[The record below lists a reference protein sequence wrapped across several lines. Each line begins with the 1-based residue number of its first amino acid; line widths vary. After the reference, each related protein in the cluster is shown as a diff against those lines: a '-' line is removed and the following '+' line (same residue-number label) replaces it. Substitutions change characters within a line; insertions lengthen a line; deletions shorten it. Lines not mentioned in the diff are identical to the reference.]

1 MLGFSYHNIQD
12 NYLINKSG
20 VKQVEAKPFIDQL
33 DEKIQEKHLLNH
45 PFYET
50 WNAGELSHEAI
61 KEYSAQYFKHVSS
74 FPRYLSSI
82 HSNCDDLKTRQMLLD
97 NLIDEERG
105 SENHPELWMRFA
117 EGMGNSR
124 ESVENK
130 EAMQEIEELVAT
142 FYSLSK
148 SEQYHVGLA
157 ALYCYESMQPE
168 ISETKKDG
176 LQKFYG
182 IEDEKTLKFFTVH
195 MHADKWHREV
205 VRNLLVELSDTKE
218 KQKEILA
225 AIDSA
230 LLALNNFL
238 SGMER
243 KYC

>member
-1 MLGFSYHNIQD
+1 
-12 NYLINKSG
+12 
-20 VKQVEAKPFIDQL
+20 
-33 DEKIQEKHLLNH
+33 
-45 PFYET
+45 
-50 WNAGELSHEAI
+50 
-61 KEYSAQYFKHVSS
+61 
-74 FPRYLSSI
+74 
-82 HSNCDDLKTRQMLLD
+82 MLLD

-124 ESVENK
+124 KSVENK
-130 EAMQEIEELVAT
+130 VAMQEIEELVTT

-225 AIDSA
+225 AVDSA

-243 KYC
+243 EYC

>member
-1 MLGFSYHNIQD
+1 M
-12 NYLINKSG
+12 
-20 VKQVEAKPFIDQL
+20 EAKPFIDQL

-124 ESVENK
+124 KSVKNK
-130 EAMQEIEELVAT
+130 KAMQEIEELVTT
-142 FYSLSK
+142 FYNLSK

-157 ALYCYESMQPE
+157 ALYSSKTAGSEGRFLMINSTGMEE
-168 ISETKKDG
+168 IS
-176 LQKFYG
+176 LV
-182 IEDEKTLKFFTVH
+182 FFIC
-195 MHADKWHREV
+195 
-205 VRNLLVELSDTKE
+205 S
-218 KQKEILA
+218 
-225 AIDSA
+225 
-230 LLALNNFL
+230 
-238 SGMER
+238 
-243 KYC
+243 KYASTF